1 MQLSISSS
9 KVGLHWCQAGTRSRA
24 DSTSTTLL
32 RRQVHDSENLA
43 APGVLACLVPSYT
56 ACVVAA
62 NFPAHREVCHDE
74 KKAARSK
81 SIGREE
87 QSLHIAQAG
96 AQEVSI
102 PKTNF
107 SEATIRQP
115 EPARKRRRISNPGG
129 AHSFYAVFS
138 VRVIFLRFPHVV
150 RAKPSLYRPAVLAA

>member
-1 MQLSISSS
+1 MIPRILPHPA
-9 KVGLHWCQAGTRSRA
+9 L
-24 DSTSTTLL
+24 
-32 RRQVHDSENLA
+32 
-43 APGVLACLVPSYT
+43 PSYT

-62 NFPAHREVCHDE
+62 TFPAHREVCHDG

-107 SEATIRQP
+107 SETHYP
-115 EPARKRRRISNPGG
+115 PARTRKKAPPD
-129 AHSFYAVFS
+129 F
-138 VRVIFLRFPHVV
+138 
-150 RAKPSLYRPAVLAA
+150 